1 MKTFEQRMREIADRL
16 PQTARMFVP
25 GALIDLLI
33 DLCKVADK
41 INHQEKS

>member
-1 MKTFEQRMREIADRL
+1 MREIADRL

-33 DLCKVADK
+33 DLCKVADQ
-41 INHQEKS
+41 INQEKRP